1 MKKILVPTDFS
12 EHAQKALDFAV
23 FIAQRSGASLTLLHA
38 YHIPYRTSE
47 SMMASSKIYEALK
60 EDSEKNLADLQAKIK
75 KAHPQVEVDT
85 VSHRG
90 DVKNFI
96 TNKAGAF
103 DLIVMGTKGS
113 SDFENVVF
121 GSTTA
126 AVLNNAPCPVL
137 AVPAQARVSQIN
149 RLAYASNYESHDI
162 EVIEKLREFTLI
174 FGAEIHIVHFVEPEF
189 DDFEELIRYRGF
201 EIVIKEK
208 IAYPHLYVHKV
219 AADDFNKGLSNFA
232 TKEQI
237 DLLVMLT
244 HKRSFLEKLFLPSL
258 TKEIVMQS
266 PIPVL
271 AFRSNH

>member
-23 FIAQRSGASLTLLHA
+23 FIARRSGASLSLLHA

-47 SMMASSKIYEALK
+47 SVMASNKIYEILK

-75 KAHPQVEVDT
+75 KEHPQIEVET
-85 VSHRG
+85 ISHRG

-96 TNKAGAF
+96 TNKANDF
-103 DLIVMGTKGS
+103 DLIVMGTKGA

-126 AVLNNAPCPVL
+126 TVLNNAPCPVL
-137 AVPAQARVSQIN
+137 AVPVLAQISQIN
-149 RLAYASNYESHDI
+149 RLAYASNYEAHDL
-162 EVIEKLREFTLI
+162 EVIDRLCEFALI
-174 FGAEIHIVHFVEPEF
+174 FGAEIHVVHFVEPEF

-201 EIVIKEK
+201 EIVVKEK

-219 AADDFNKGLSNFA
+219 ATEDFNKGMSEFA
-232 TKEQI
+232 EKQNI
-237 DLLVMLT
+237 SLLAMLT

>member
-47 SMMASSKIYEALK
+47 SMMASNKIYEVLK

-75 KAHPQVEVDT
+75 QAHPQLTVET

-90 DVKNFI
+90 DVKNYI
-96 TNKAGAF
+96 THQSGGF
-103 DLIVMGTKGS
+103 DLIVMGTKGT
-113 SDFENVVF
+113 SDFKNVVF

-126 AVLNNAPCPVL
+126 AVLNHAACPVL
-137 AVPAQARVSQIN
+137 AVPAQARISQIQ

-162 EVIEKLREFTLI
+162 EIINRLREFALI
-174 FGAEIHIVHFVEPEF
+174 FSAEIHVVHFVEPEF

-201 EIVIKEK
+201 EIILKER

-219 AADDFNKGLSNFA
+219 TTEDFDKGLNEF
-232 TKEQI
+232 TEKENI
-237 DLLVMLT
+237 DLLAMLT

-258 TKEIVMQS
+258 TKEVVMHS

-271 AFRSNH
+271 AFRSNR